1 MKGKIGK
8 RIISEL
14 LIVFFAIAIFST
26 CISRYLFEESMP
38 VVETA
43 VTEAMTLRQV
53 EEYSAK
59 LVRSDVGNILSW
71 EIIGT
76 SRELE
81 VGDTVMVRTVQ
92 YQDIKNGYRKLEAGY
107 KTIDE
112 YAAVIT
118 ATGFSTRN
126 DSSGNEERVYTFE
139 VEAQGKLSDTYA
151 YFVSVEYD
159 TLEREYVLPNDCFI
173 GNPSDYS
180 SNLTIM
186 VVKEK
191 LMPWG
196 YSNYVQEVSV
206 NALERNEEYVA
217 VSYYPGDS
225 IVRNAE
231 ALGLKDGDWIRL
243 SNS

>member
-1 MKGKIGK
+1 MKEKIGK
-8 RIISEL
+8 RILSEL
-14 LIVFFAIAIFST
+14 LIVFFVIAVFST

-38 VVETA
+38 VVET
-43 VTEAMTLRQV
+43 VITEKMALKQI

-59 LVRSDVGNILSW
+59 LMKSDAGNVLSW

-107 KTIDE
+107 KTIEE

-118 ATGFSTRN
+118 ATGFATRN

-139 VEAQGKLSDTYA
+139 VPVQGKLKDSYA
-151 YFVSVEYD
+151 YFISVEYD

-173 GNPSDYS
+173 GTPSDYS
-180 SNLTIM
+180 SSMTVM

-196 YSNYVQEVSV
+196 YTNYVQEVTV
-206 NALERNEEYVA
+206 NALERNEQYVA
-217 VSYYPGDS
+217 VSFYPGDN
-225 IVRNAE
+225 IVRNAK
-231 ALGLKDGDWIRL
+231 ALGLKDGDWVRL